1 MRVAAIIQA
10 RLGSTRLPKKVLMDV
25 GGRSM
30 LARVVDRV
38 QTIRGLHDVAVAIP
52 DLSEDDLLETAVLE
66 LGVRCVRGSAAD
78 VLRRYRIAAEE
89 LHADAIVRVTADCPA
104 LSPSVASRVVT
115 EFLDGE
121 ADYCSNTLDRTWP
134 RGMDTEVVR
143 ATALRQADA
152 LAEEPSEREHVT
164 PYIWRRPEQFRLRS
178 VRNDEDLSSY
188 RLTVDTEEDLALI
201 RALYAELGDSFD
213 VGGAIELL
221 QLRPDLRGLN
231 IGIEQKPV

>member
-121 ADYCSNTLDRTWP
+121 ADYCS
-134 RGMDTEVVR
+134 
-143 ATALRQADA
+143 
-152 LAEEPSEREHVT
+152 
-164 PYIWRRPEQFRLRS
+164 
-178 VRNDEDLSSY
+178 SSF

>member
-1 MRVAAIIQA
+1 MRVVAIIQA

-38 QTIRGLHDVAVAIP
+38 QAIRGLDDLAVAIP
-52 DLSEDDLLETAVLE
+52 DLSEDDPLEAAVVD

-78 VLRRYRIAAEE
+78 VLRRYRIAAEDV
-89 LHADAIVRVTADCPA
+89 HADAVVRVTADCPV
-104 LSPSVASRVVT
+104 LSPSVSSRVVT

-134 RGMDTEVVR
+134 RGLDTEVVR
-143 ATALRQADA
+143 AAALRQADA
-152 LAEEPSEREHVT
+152 RAEEPTEREHVT
-164 PYIWRRPEQFRLRS
+164 PYIWRRPDEFRLRS

-188 RLTVDTEEDLALI
+188 RLTVDTEQDLALI
-201 RALYAELGDSFD
+201 RALYAELGDRFD
-213 VGGAIELL
+213 VGAVIELL

-231 IGIEQKPV
+231 IGIQQKPV